1 MTSIITLCI
10 VVITFVAI
18 SVIITKAGF
27 SRGWALIPLTP
38 LLTWIVT
45 LVVAKIQL
53 HSFVI
58 VWELAPLYPHTI
70 GLLLDVDKIAIFA
83 SSISFSSSRSRT
95 GPRGAWRRLASRPR
109 RRHACEVQCEVVQ
122 ALLRARCNVNLRVT
136 RCPKV
141 QDSEHWAS
149 LRVPAQQR
157 TKWSRTSPP
166 NPGGISSPP
175 SALDVRLS
183 TGQPRASAQ
192 LSKRGPTRKI
202 LSILRKVDTRRLR
215 VMSLV

>member
-1 MTSIITLCI
+1 VTSIITLCI

-27 SRGWALIPLTP
+27 SRAGPSFHSRHCSLGSSLCRSEDPTALLRDRLGVGA
-38 LLTWIVT
+38 LL
-45 LVVAKIQL
+45 
-53 HSFVI
+53 S
-58 VWELAPLYPHTI
+58 HTI

-83 SSISFSSSRSRT
+83 SWIFLLLFAFSHWPTRSVAAPSEQAATKTRV
-95 GPRGAWRRLASRPR
+95 R
-109 RRHACEVQCEVVQ
+109 VQCEVVQ

-166 NPGGISSPP
+166 NQGN
-175 SALDVRLS
+175 
-183 TGQPRASAQ
+183 Q
-192 LSKRGPTRKI
+192 LATFCARCGDSVPATAR
-202 LSILRKVDTRRLR
+202 
-215 VMSLV
+215 

>member
-58 VWELAPLYPHTI
+58 VWELAPFYPHTI
-70 GLLLDVDKIAIFA
+70 DLLLDVDKIAIFA
-83 SSISFSSSRSRT
+83 SWIFLLLFAFSHWPTRSVAAPSEQAATKTRVRGPVRGGAGTAASAVQRQSSRYPLPLSLIHIWRASRQ
-95 GPRGAWRRLASRPR
+95 PLRRRLPCQSRVQFAVR
-109 RRHACEVQCEVVQ
+109 RVLV
-122 ALLRARCNVNLRVT
+122 
-136 RCPKV
+136 
-141 QDSEHWAS
+141 
-149 LRVPAQQR
+149 
-157 TKWSRTSPP
+157 
-166 NPGGISSPP
+166 
-175 SALDVRLS
+175 
-183 TGQPRASAQ
+183 RASFFPSKNHQ
-192 LSKRGPTRKI
+192 LVGAFPEG
-202 LSILRKVDTRRLR
+202 VDRTH
-215 VMSLV
+215 